1 MEQDYTY
8 EYILPGNLKVFWEK
22 KEDGW
27 SMTITPPY
35 IYTKGISSLV
45 VSFTVSFSNEVFMS
59 LKGLSYAP
67 SPSILQNVYEKVVV
81 PQYKSKLLEYLTKTL
96 HPVIESV
103 SSSWKFPVRE
113 LKFEGEID
121 PQDLFESVIDEARNP
136 ANVGK
141 VKAGFHIKEGTIH
154 STQYDVYQ
162 QFYIHVAVAGIMKVP
177 DEESVLSEWI
187 ENMVKHAGWS
197 FATEFDSM
205 FSISFQN
212 QLSQDM
218 EKYEKE
224 VEREIRESVEA
235 KVGIS
240 VGNLTFEDV
249 HTELAY
255 VKTDGTTLR
264 ISPNAKVVCEFSHH
278 IGQAFINL
286 MSGSREDPKRV
297 LQYLISS
304 IAYVSNVV
312 EGKEFLP
319 YVVEYINSILDE
331 IEGTR

>member
-8 EYILPGNLKVFWEK
+8 EYTLPGSLMVFWEK
-22 KEDGW
+22 KEDRW
-27 SMTITPPY
+27 LMTIIPPY
-35 IYTKGISSLV
+35 IYTREVSSLV
-45 VSFTVSFSNEVFMS
+45 VSFTVSFYNEVFMN
-59 LKGLSYAP
+59 LKGISYAP

-81 PQYKSKLLEYLTKTL
+81 PQYKSKLLEYLTETL

-113 LKFEGEID
+113 LEFEGEVD
-121 PQDLFESVIDEARNP
+121 PEDLFESVIDEARNP

-141 VKAGFHIKEGTIH
+141 VKAGFHIKEGIIYPTH
-154 STQYDVYQ
+154 YDVYQ
-162 QFYIHVAVAGIMKVP
+162 QFYIYVTVAGIMKVP
-177 DEESVLSEWI
+177 DDESVLSEWI
-187 ENMVKHAGWS
+187 ENVVKHAGRS
-197 FATEFDSM
+197 FAAEFHSM

-235 KVGIS
+235 EVRIS
-240 VGNLTFEDV
+240 DGNLTLGDV

-264 ISPNAKVVCEFSHH
+264 ISPRAKVVCEFPHH
-278 IGQAFINL
+278 IGQAFIEL
-286 MSGSREDPKRV
+286 MSESKGDPKKV
-297 LQYLISS
+297 LQHLRSS
-304 IAYVSNVV
+304 FAFVSDVV
-312 EGKEFLP
+312 KGKEFLP
-319 YVVEYINSILDE
+319 YVVEYINSLVE
-331 IEGTR
+331 